1 VLIIKKSS
9 FKQKVSNKFIFR
21 NKNLKSVTSVKKSKN
36 KSIEIMKLS
45 SPIFTKP
52 FKKVLKKSKFF
63 KDKKGLEK
71 EKLKNKPL
79 YI

>member
-1 VLIIKKSS
+1 MLIIKKSF

-21 NKNLKSVTSVKKSKN
+21 NKNLKLVTSVEKSKD

-52 FKKVLKKSKFF
+52 FKKVFKKIQI
-63 KDKKGLEK
+63 L
-71 EKLKNKPL
+71 
-79 YI
+79 

>member
-1 VLIIKKSS
+1 MIKKSS
-9 FKQKVSNKFIFR
+9 FKQEVSSKFIFR
-21 NKNLKSVTSVKKSKN
+21 SKNLKLATSVEKSKD
-36 KSIEIMKLS
+36 KSIEIIKLFS
-45 SPIFTKP
+45 SISTKP

-79 YI
+79 YV

>member
-1 VLIIKKSS
+1 MIKKSS
-9 FKQKVSNKFIFR
+9 FKQEVSSKFIFR
-21 NKNLKSVTSVKKSKN
+21 NKNLKPVTSVEKSKD

-45 SPIFTKP
+45 FPISTKP

-63 KDKKGLEK
+63 KNKKGLEK
-71 EKLKNKPL
+71 EKLKNKLL